1 MAEASDSPSKF
12 SSLILFFFIYL
23 ANSST
28 VATNGGFSIDLIN
41 RDSPN
46 SPLYNPKE
54 TPLDRFNNGF
64 RRAFSRLNRLNM
76 MRTSSSIYPNAAAQ
90 TTVASDN
97 GQYLMKFSIGTPPVD
112 IYGIVDTGSDLMWTQ
127 CLPCEQCY
135 KQTNPIFNPALSS
148 SYFNLSCQAAQC
160 HLLESVSCSPQEL
173 CDYTY
178 GYGSTALTK
187 GVLSTETVTFGS
199 TSFKNIVFGCGH
211 NNTGGF
217 NPNEM
222 GLVGLG
228 GRDLSLASQVSS
240 QLGAKKFS
248 YCLVPF
254 HTNPSTTSKMYFGND
269 GTVSGAGVVSTPL
282 VSKEDKTYYFVT
294 LEGISVGDKFIPFIS
309 SGTVSKGNVFIDSGV
324 PPILL
329 PKDFY
334 NRLEHE
340 VKNAIKLTPYQDP
353 QLGTQ
358 LCYKSQTTI
367 DAPTLTAQFDGGAK
381 VPLIST
387 STFISPKDGIFCFAM
402 QPVDG
407 DGGIFGNFAQS
418 NILVGYDL
426 EKQTVSFK
434 PTDCTKQV

>member
-160 HLLESVSCSPQEL
+160 HLLVSVSCSPQEL

-269 GTVSGAGVVSTPL
+269 GTVS
-282 VSKEDKTYYFVT
+282 
-294 LEGISVGDKFIPFIS
+294 
-309 SGTVSKGNVFIDSGV
+309 KGNVFIDSGV

-358 LCYKSQTTI
+358 LCYKGQTTI